1 MSPSS
6 AQSISDSPATTRLE
20 SPSSPLLLDGS
31 KEVPGLDGWRY
42 TGPAI
47 ESGIVTPV
55 VVYLALTATQ
65 SLEVAPIND
74 FVTKLNGLTQ
84 PTTTTTI
91 SSYNE
96 NIVETTLNHDHI
108 RIFSPTLPFHSDV
121 DMAANEAVFHQWADT
136 YLSGGDIASSF
147 ARHVDGAVTMLANA
161 PFTDRTAGVHI
172 VGLSRGALFAGL
184 VAARNQHVRSLTA
197 FAPVVSLLT
206 LSEFEENE
214 GVMQNQ
220 RILDKISAMTLT
232 ADDVVKQLVHN
243 RVDVRCYMGN
253 VDVRVGTRHAFDFA
267 HALAISA
274 NEQGV
279 RSPPHEFIMYP
290 RYVSP
295 TAC

>member
-1 MSPSS
+1 M
-6 AQSISDSPATTRLE
+6 
-20 SPSSPLLLDGS
+20 
-31 KEVPGLDGWRY
+31 
-42 TGPAI
+42 
-47 ESGIVTPV
+47 TPV

-74 FVTKLNGLTQ
+74 FVIKLNGLTL
-84 PTTTTTI
+84 PTRT
-91 SSYNE
+91 SSSFNAE
-96 NIVETTLNHDHI
+96 NSVDLNVNHNNNI

-121 DMAANEAVFHQWADT
+121 DMAANEAVFHQWAAT

-147 ARHVDGAVTMLANA
+147 ARHVDTAVTMLAEA
-161 PFTDRTAGVHI
+161 SFTDRTAGVHI

-206 LSEFEENE
+206 LSEFEENDA
-214 GVMQNQ
+214 VMQNQ
-220 RILDKISAMTLT
+220 RVLDKISAMTLT
-232 ADDVVKQLVHN
+232 ADDVVQRLVHN

-267 HALAISA
+267 HALAIAA
-274 NEQGV
+274 NEHGV

-290 RYVSP
+290 RYVSSSFFDL
-295 TAC
+295 TLSAFF